1 MTQGTKI
8 RWIGSKNSLSQYDL
22 TDLAVLLVRKNNSHL
37 IQYNMKKTLLVFF
50 MLITGPMAMA
60 GSGDKSESKKDK
72 TELTEAQQVR
82 LTEMEA
88 RVEEIK
94 AMDLMSMSKNER
106 KDIRE
111 ELKEMKAEARATGN
125 GVYISVGAIIVV
137 LLLIILLT

>member
-22 TDLAVLLVRKNNSHL
+22 TVLAVLLVRKNNNHL

-50 MLITGPMAMA
+50 LLITGPMAMA

>member
-1 MTQGTKI
+1 
-8 RWIGSKNSLSQYDL
+8 
-22 TDLAVLLVRKNNSHL
+22 
-37 IQYNMKKTLLVFF
+37 MKKTLLVFF
-50 MLITGPMAMA
+50 LLITGSMAMA
-60 GSGDKSESKKDK
+60 DSGDKSDVNKNKI
-72 TELTEAQQVR
+72 ELTEAQQVR
-82 LTEMEA
+82 LAEMEA

-94 AMDLMSMSKNER
+94 ALDFMSMSKNER

>member
-1 MTQGTKI
+1 
-8 RWIGSKNSLSQYDL
+8 
-22 TDLAVLLVRKNNSHL
+22 
-37 IQYNMKKTLLVFF
+37 MKKTLLVFF